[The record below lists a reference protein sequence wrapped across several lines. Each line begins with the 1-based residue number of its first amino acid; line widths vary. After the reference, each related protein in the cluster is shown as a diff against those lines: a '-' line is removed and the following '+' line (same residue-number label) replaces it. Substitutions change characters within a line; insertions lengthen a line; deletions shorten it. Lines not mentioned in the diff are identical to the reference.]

1 MYGVKITT
9 EGGDISD
16 TKVKEA
22 IMDCSASIHSID
34 GVSAGIKIVE
44 EANIPQDR

>member
-22 IMDCSASIHSID
+22 IMDCSAS
-34 GVSAGIKIVE
+34 E